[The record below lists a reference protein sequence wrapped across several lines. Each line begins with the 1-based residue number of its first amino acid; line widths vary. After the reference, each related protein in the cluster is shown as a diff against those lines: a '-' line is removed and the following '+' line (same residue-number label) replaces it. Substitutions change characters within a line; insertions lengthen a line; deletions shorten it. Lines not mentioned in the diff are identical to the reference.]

1 MAENENSDED
11 KFLSQIPQKKSYPQV
26 FKHPYNLKGL
36 TKNNNNYN
44 SYFQN
49 ININLNKET
58 IFNINNLNNKIKD
71 INKKQNVNIY
81 ITDSIIK
88 FLSQN
93 LETYILNIIQRLIEI
108 NRKNNYS
115 NNFPF
120 KKKKKKI
127 FIQTYN
133 INKKFI
139 GPKNIK
145 YEYNAKKLFTIFYP
159 HDINENLNIL
169 NRYNKLKYIKK
180 HKLLENNFNNKQK
193 EDDSDSEEENNE
205 KLNYLVNNS
214 SDITQNIRLKINH
227 KNVINLKDYINYLE
241 NNDKTNF
248 DKILLHKAYILQF
261 TP

>member
-11 KFLSQIPQKKSYPQV
+11 KFLSQIPQKKNYSQV

-120 KKKKKKI
+120 KKKR
-127 FIQTYN
+127 
-133 INKKFI
+133 KKFLFKLI
-139 GPKNIK
+139 ILIKNLLAQK
-145 YEYNAKKLFTIFYP
+145 
-159 HDINENLNIL
+159 IL
-169 NRYNKLKYIKK
+169 KMNTLKYK
-180 HKLLENNFNNKQK
+180 
-193 EDDSDSEEENNE
+193 
-205 KLNYLVNNS
+205 
-214 SDITQNIRLKINH
+214 
-227 KNVINLKDYINYLE
+227 
-241 NNDKTNF
+241 
-248 DKILLHKAYILQF
+248 
-261 TP
+261 